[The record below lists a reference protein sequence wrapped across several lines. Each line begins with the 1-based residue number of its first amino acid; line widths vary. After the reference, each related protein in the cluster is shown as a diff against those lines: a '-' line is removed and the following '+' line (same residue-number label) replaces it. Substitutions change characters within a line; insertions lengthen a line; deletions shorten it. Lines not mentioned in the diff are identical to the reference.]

1 MKKIIGDCSIASAV
15 QKSTAETQRSQRYP
29 NKFLR
34 VLCVLGVSAVKITCG
49 IARNTAIAILS
60 AIVFVLFCT
69 TQSTTFAAARA
80 PIDPRVIADTANGAT
95 ANFLIILRSQVNT
108 RARVANI
115 VDRNARGV
123 AAFDALRATANTTQ
137 PALIAQLDARGVRY
151 RAYWIVNVIA
161 AEGDRAVV
169 DAIANRADVLAIESN
184 RAFHVELP
192 KPEAILETRSP
203 RAVEWNVT
211 KINAPALWANGF
223 TGQNIIYANAD
234 TGIQWD
240 HPALVPHY
248 AGWNGVS
255 ANHNYAWWDA
265 IHSDISGNGTNPCGF
280 KTLAP
285 CDDHGHGTHTT
296 GTGVGDDGAGNQ
308 IGRASCRER
317 V

>member
-34 VLCVLGVSAVKITCG
+34 VLCARSVGVYAVKITCG

-115 VDRNARGV
+115 VYRNARGV
-123 AAFDALRATANTTQ
+123 AAFDALRA
-137 PALIAQLDARGVRY
+137 
-151 RAYWIVNVIA
+151 
-161 AEGDRAVV
+161 
-169 DAIANRADVLAIESN
+169 
-184 RAFHVELP
+184 
-192 KPEAILETRSP
+192 K
-203 RAVEWNVT
+203 
-211 KINAPALWANGF
+211 
-223 TGQNIIYANAD
+223 
-234 TGIQWD
+234 
-240 HPALVPHY
+240 
-248 AGWNGVS
+248 
-255 ANHNYAWWDA
+255 
-265 IHSDISGNGTNPCGF
+265 
-280 KTLAP
+280 
-285 CDDHGHGTHTT
+285 
-296 GTGVGDDGAGNQ
+296 
-308 IGRASCRER
+308 IGRAH